1 MPRQCY
7 VLEKGSSYKGWV
19 PDRAGNLETN
29 LLNLLE
35 IEPRSNSRPCHGTD
49 GAVAYPELFFKY
61 EGWNFN
67 SGNYLFTTDT
77 K

>member
-1 MPRQCY
+1 MKPQVVR
-7 VLEKGSSYKGWV
+7 KM
-19 PDRAGNLETN
+19 D
-29 LLNLLE
+29 
-35 IEPRSNSRPCHGTD
+35 IDRSNSSER
-49 GAVAYPELFFKY
+49 PELDWLSLGLY